1 MAPPLV
7 GTASQAQ
14 LHEQGVGLARRQ
26 TARTTLPF
34 VVLDYPVIVVAR
46 RPSPLRSRAAWPTGS
61 PLDIERAATL
71 MTEELP
77 ARVRDVRASG
87 TLTDVDQLLAEPG
100 G

>member
-1 MAPPLV
+1 MSEPPPRCSFTSR
-7 GTASQAQ
+7 GWASLAAR
-14 LHEQGVGLARRQ
+14 LPEQP
-26 TARTTLPF
+26 LPF

-46 RPSPLRSRAAWPTGS
+46 RPSPLRSRSAWPTGS

-71 MTEELP
+71 TTEELP